1 MQAFCRILT
10 WKEAVANSVMCLI
23 RLLVDPV
30 TFFYD
35 SRKILNNTGPKWLWF
50 FWKAKMFCFDLFN
63 KRSLMHRVYQESTCG
78 ASAIETDRVV
88 WNLSLECN
96 FVQAASEKSFIRF
109 INIFENLRRNQWL
122 WVTKDSKIP
131 DLIRTTCNTA
141 RRKFRDNIW

>member
-1 MQAFCRILT
+1 
-10 WKEAVANSVMCLI
+10 MCLI
-23 RLLVDPV
+23 RLPDPV

-96 FVQAASEKSFIRF
+96 FVQAASEKMFIKF
-109 INIFENLRRNQWL
+109 IKVFENLRRHQWQ
-122 WVTKDSKIP
+122 WVKKETVALKNKCVYPKIT